1 MENFVLLAFGI
12 IILLLLWE
20 YVWKTVILKLHVS
33 FVTVLFDDIYEFYL
47 EKDNTKIDH
56 IISIYNKAANTPRD
70 FDINEFMIII
80 NDMKPVDTESLYKD
94 EDKRILEFADNCAMS
109 MYSCLRMRSARH
121 FIYDICS
128 LISLLFQCGFRGGFR
143 KLLGSIDKTSSK
155 NFLAH
160 S

>member
-56 IISIYNKAANTPRD
+56 IIRLPIHL
-70 FDINEFMIII
+70 E
-80 NDMKPVDTESLYKD
+80 
-94 EDKRILEFADNCAMS
+94 ILILMN
-109 MYSCLRMRSARH
+109 L
-121 FIYDICS
+121 
-128 LISLLFQCGFRGGFR
+128 
-143 KLLGSIDKTSSK
+143 
-155 NFLAH
+155 
-160 S
+160 